1 MKWYYWVKILIKI
14 FENSYCTHYIHRLKM
29 WATALLADFWP
40 AVRLCIMSVLEVS
53 TEQQRSKWWLS
64 WKVRL
69 ELSLFPMANPCSTW
83 TIVKCKFVLGA
94 WNILDAPLT
103 LCPPPSLLGSASS
116 YGSFRAAATA
126 QLSCLLE
133 VTQTVGEQGRPFR
146 DWLNWAQLLYE
157 MAYSNLEWSLLMIH

>member
-1 MKWYYWVKILIKI
+1 MKWYYWVKI

-103 LCPPPSLLGSASS
+103 LCPPPPLSWGLHPLMDPLGPLRLHSSAVRWRS
-116 YGSFRAAATA
+116 R
-126 QLSCLLE
+126 
-133 VTQTVGEQGRPFR
+133 RPSENKAGPSEI
-146 DWLNWAQLLYE
+146 DLIELN
-157 MAYSNLEWSLLMIH
+157 YSMRWHIPTWSDLF